1 MEAVVAFLLIFAPV
15 IVYAVRNK
23 EYEIPVLVPFALAL
37 FFGSGVAGLLS
48 SWAFGKDF
56 YWLGLVGVW
65 AYAMYKAFK

>member
-1 MEAVVAFLLIFAPV
+1 
-15 IVYAVRNK
+15 
-23 EYEIPVLVPFALAL
+23 LAL